1 MQFELLMNIITQHG
15 ASGGVA
21 LKNPFTTVYNP
32 KSTNTNPPLYIY
44 IYIYIQGVILILMP
58 SKML

>member
-1 MQFELLMNIITQHG
+1 MVG
-15 ASGGVA
+15 SGGVA

-32 KSTNTNPPLYIY
+32 KRTNTNPPLY